1 MEFKMKNIFICI
13 LSIFV
18 SYAYAKD
25 TNIAIQEIPVTANPL
40 QLNSNDMVRP
50 VRIIGSKELMQNSS
64 ASLGRNLKNIP
75 GISNSSWGENVGRPV
90 IRGMDGNR
98 IKILNNGLG
107 VNDISALSGDHPVG
121 IDALSADQIEII
133 KGPASII
140 YGGGSVGGTINI
152 IDHTIHNEFIKG
164 LTGVYDFSQGG
175 ALRENTNS
183 LQLDYGFKNF
193 MLHLD
198 GFKRD
203 SKNLKIPGDSVS
215 SKLSAARA
223 AEGEPIARNKN
234 GKDTLNSS
242 HNDSYGGG
250 IGASYV
256 FSDGYTGLSYKGYDM
271 EYGNPIEDGAYMDV
285 ESDRYNYIFQK
296 DNLSSNISSFR
307 FDTSYTEYDH
317 DEVEPSGEIAT
328 QYLQNTYDGKFEV
341 THSFINETKGV
352 IGLDFG
358 TRRFTKNKGNPMI
371 ANNNSEKISLYVLE
385 NFSYNNQ
392 DITFGFR
399 QGFVKHNGNDF
410 VSDDGC
416 TVDYLEAGCE
426 AAGGVENT
434 TSFDDTEKTFQT
446 SNISVETKME
456 LSPGL
461 SLGVSLSHIE
471 RAPTYE
477 ELFAYGHHHA
487 TETIEQGDRGLSEER
502 SNSLDLTLNWAG
514 ENKNIIVS
522 PYYTRFNSYIAMINT
537 GQSQKHMHEGEDE
550 SEEISVF
557 EYKNIPAEFYG
568 LEIQGDFDLSKNYR
582 LSLWGD
588 YVRAKNRD
596 GGDLPRIPPATLG
609 ATIFGDWGNFK
620 SDLSMRQVFS
630 QNKIGKYEIK
640 TDDYSDVTF
649 NLSYQIPSHKSVSIY
664 IKAENLLDEDIRDH
678 ASFIKDQVLSGGRNI
693 KGGFNVSF

>member
-1 MEFKMKNIFICI
+1 MRNILICT
-13 LSIFV
+13 LFV
-18 SYAYAKD
+18 FASYAYAAEDKK
-25 TNIAIQEIPVTANPL
+25 IGLQEIPVTANPL
-40 QLNSNDMVRP
+40 QVYSNDIVKP
-50 VRIIGSKELMQNSS
+50 VGIVGSKELIKNNS
-64 ASLGRNLKNIP
+64 ASLGKNLENIP
-75 GISNSSWGENVGRPV
+75 GVSNSAWGENVGRPV

-98 IKILNNGLG
+98 IKILNNGLE
-107 VNDISALSGDHPVG
+107 VNDVSVMSGDHPVG
-121 IDALSADQIEII
+121 IDALSAEQIEII

-152 IDHTIHNEFIKG
+152 IDHTIHDEFNKG
-164 LTGVYDFSQGG
+164 LTGVYDFSHGG
-175 ALRENTNS
+175 ALRESTNS
-183 LQLDYGFKNF
+183 FKADYGFKNF

-203 SKNLKIPGDSVS
+203 SKNLKIPGNSVS

-223 AEGEPIARNKN
+223 AEGEPIARNAN
-234 GKDTLNSS
+234 GKNTLNSS
-242 HNDSYGGG
+242 YNDSYGSGV
-250 IGASYV
+250 GASYI
-256 FSDGYTGLSYKGYDM
+256 FSDGYTGFSYKGYDM
-271 EYGNPIEDGAYMDV
+271 EYGNPIENGAHIDA
-285 ESDRYNYIFQK
+285 ESDRYNYILQK
-296 DNLSSNISSFR
+296 DNLSSNISSFK
-307 FDTSYTEYDH
+307 FDTSYTEYEQ

-328 QYLQNTYDGKFEV
+328 QFLRNTYEGKFEL
-341 THSFINETKGV
+341 THSFINETRGV

-358 TRRFTKNKGNPMI
+358 TSRFSKEKGGPMI
-371 ANNNSEKISLYVLE
+371 ANNNSEKISLYLLE
-385 NFSYNNQ
+385 NFTYNNQ
-392 DITFGFR
+392 NITFGFR
-399 QGFVKHNGNDF
+399 QGFVKHHGNDF

-426 AAGGVENT
+426 AAGGEENT

-446 SNISVETKME
+446 SNISIETKME
-456 LSPGL
+456 LSPSL
-461 SLGVSLSHIE
+461 SLGVSLSHIQ

-502 SNSLDLTLNWAG
+502 SNSLDMTLNWKG

-537 GQSQKHMHEGEDE
+537 GQTQKHMHEGEEE

-568 LEIQGDFDLSKNYR
+568 VEVQGDFDLSKNYK

-596 GGDLPRIPPATLG
+596 GGNLPRIPPATLG

-630 QNKIGKYEIK
+630 QNKIGKHEIK

-678 ASFIKDQVLSGGRNI
+678 ASFIKDQILGGGRNI

>member
-1 MEFKMKNIFICI
+1 MRNILICT
-13 LSIFV
+13 LFV
-18 SYAYAKD
+18 FASYAYAAEDKK
-25 TNIAIQEIPVTANPL
+25 IGLQEIPVTANPL
-40 QLNSNDMVRP
+40 QVYSNDIVKP
-50 VRIIGSKELMQNSS
+50 VGIVGSKELIKNNS
-64 ASLGRNLKNIP
+64 ASLGKNLENIP
-75 GISNSSWGENVGRPV
+75 GVSNSAWGENVGRPV

-98 IKILNNGLG
+98 IKILNNGLE
-107 VNDISALSGDHPVG
+107 VNDVSAMSGDHPVG
-121 IDALSADQIEII
+121 IDALSAEQIEII

-152 IDHTIHNEFIKG
+152 IDHTIHDEFNKG
-164 LTGVYDFSQGG
+164 LTGVYDFSHGG
-175 ALRENTNS
+175 ALRESTNS
-183 LQLDYGFKNF
+183 FKADYGFKNF

-203 SKNLKIPGDSVS
+203 SKNLKIPGNSVS

-223 AEGEPIARNKN
+223 AEGEPIARNAN
-234 GKDTLNSS
+234 GKNTLNSS
-242 HNDSYGGG
+242 YNDSYGSGV
-250 IGASYV
+250 GASYI
-256 FSDGYTGLSYKGYDM
+256 FSDGYTGFSYKGYDM
-271 EYGNPIEDGAYMDV
+271 EYGNPIENGAHIDA
-285 ESDRYNYIFQK
+285 ESDRYNYILQK
-296 DNLSSNISSFR
+296 DNLSSNISSFK
-307 FDTSYTEYDH
+307 FDTSYTEYEQ

-328 QYLQNTYDGKFEV
+328 QFLRNTYEGKFEL
-341 THSFINETKGV
+341 THSFINETRGV

-358 TRRFTKNKGNPMI
+358 TSRFSKEKGGPMI
-371 ANNNSEKISLYVLE
+371 ANNNSEKISLYLLE
-385 NFSYNNQ
+385 NFTYNNQ
-392 DITFGFR
+392 NITFGFR
-399 QGFVKHNGNDF
+399 QGFVKHHGNDF

-426 AAGGVENT
+426 AAGGEENT

-446 SNISVETKME
+446 SNISIETKME
-456 LSPGL
+456 LSPSL
-461 SLGVSLSHIE
+461 SLGVSLSHIQ

-502 SNSLDLTLNWAG
+502 SNSLDMTLNWKG

-537 GQSQKHMHEGEDE
+537 GQTQKHMHEGEEE

-557 EYKNIPAEFYG
+557 EYQNIPAEFYG
-568 LEIQGDFDLSKNYR
+568 LEVQGDFDLSKNYK

-596 GGDLPRIPPATLG
+596 GGNLPRIPPATLG

-630 QNKIGKYEIK
+630 QNKIGKHEIK

-678 ASFIKDQVLSGGRNI
+678 GSFIKDQILGGGRNI

>member
-1 MEFKMKNIFICI
+1 MEIQMKNILVCI
-13 LSIFV
+13 FFV
-18 SYAYAKD
+18 FTSYAYAKD
-25 TNIAIQEIPVTANPL
+25 SKIEIQEIPVTANPL
-40 QLNSNDMVRP
+40 QVNSNDMVKP
-50 VRIIGSKELMQNSS
+50 ARIIGSKELMQNSS
-64 ASLGRNLKNIP
+64 ASLGKNLKNIP
-75 GISNSSWGENVGRPV
+75 GVSNSSGGENVGRPV

-98 IKILNNGLG
+98 IKILNNGLE
-107 VNDISALSGDHPVG
+107 VNDVSAMSGDHPVG

-152 IDHTIHNEFIKG
+152 IDHTIDDEVIEG

-358 TRRFTKNKGNPMI
+358 TRRFTKNKG
-371 ANNNSEKISLYVLE
+371 
-385 NFSYNNQ
+385 
-392 DITFGFR
+392 
-399 QGFVKHNGNDF
+399 
-410 VSDDGC
+410 
-416 TVDYLEAGCE
+416 
-426 AAGGVENT
+426 
-434 TSFDDTEKTFQT
+434 
-446 SNISVETKME
+446 
-456 LSPGL
+456 L
-461 SLGVSLSHIE
+461 SLIHI
-471 RAPTYE
+471 
-477 ELFAYGHHHA
+477 
-487 TETIEQGDRGLSEER
+487 
-502 SNSLDLTLNWAG
+502 
-514 ENKNIIVS
+514 
-522 PYYTRFNSYIAMINT
+522 
-537 GQSQKHMHEGEDE
+537 
-550 SEEISVF
+550 
-557 EYKNIPAEFYG
+557 
-568 LEIQGDFDLSKNYR
+568 
-582 LSLWGD
+582 
-588 YVRAKNRD
+588 
-596 GGDLPRIPPATLG
+596 
-609 ATIFGDWGNFK
+609 
-620 SDLSMRQVFS
+620 
-630 QNKIGKYEIK
+630 
-640 TDDYSDVTF
+640 
-649 NLSYQIPSHKSVSIY
+649 
-664 IKAENLLDEDIRDH
+664 
-678 ASFIKDQVLSGGRNI
+678 
-693 KGGFNVSF
+693 

>member
-1 MEFKMKNIFICI
+1 MRNILICT
-13 LSIFV
+13 LFV
-18 SYAYAKD
+18 FASYAYAAEDKK
-25 TNIAIQEIPVTANPL
+25 IGLQEIPVTANPL
-40 QLNSNDMVRP
+40 QVYSNDMVKP
-50 VRIIGSKELMQNSS
+50 VRVVGSKELIKNNS
-64 ASLGRNLKNIP
+64 ASLGKNLKNIP
-75 GISNSSWGENVGRPV
+75 GVSNSAWGENVGRPV

-98 IKILNNGLG
+98 IKILNNGLE
-107 VNDISALSGDHPVG
+107 VNDVSAMSGDHPVG
-121 IDALSADQIEII
+121 IDALSAEQIEII

-152 IDHTIHNEFIKG
+152 IDHTIHDEFNKG
-164 LTGVYDFSQGG
+164 LTGVYDFSHGG
-175 ALRENTNS
+175 ALRESTNS
-183 LQLDYGFKNF
+183 FKADYGFKNF

-203 SKNLKIPGDSVS
+203 SKNLKIPGNSVS

-223 AEGEPIARNKN
+223 AEGEPIARNAN
-234 GKDTLNSS
+234 GKNTLNSS
-242 HNDSYGGG
+242 YNDSYGSGV
-250 IGASYV
+250 GASYI
-256 FSDGYTGLSYKGYDM
+256 FSDGYTGFSHKGYDM
-271 EYGNPIEDGAYMDV
+271 EYGNPIENGAHMDV
-285 ESDRYNYIFQK
+285 ESDRYNYILQK
-296 DNLSSNISSFR
+296 DNLSSNISSFK
-307 FDTSYTEYDH
+307 FDTSYTEYEH

-328 QYLQNTYDGKFEV
+328 QFLRNTYEGKFEL

-358 TRRFTKNKGNPMI
+358 TSRFSKEKGGPMI
-371 ANNNSEKISLYVLE
+371 ANNNSEKISLYLLE
-385 NFSYNNQ
+385 NFTYNNQ
-392 DITFGFR
+392 NITFGFR
-399 QGFVKHNGNDF
+399 QGFVKHHGNDF

-426 AAGGVENT
+426 AAGGEENT

-446 SNISVETKME
+446 SNISIETKME
-456 LSPGL
+456 LSPSL
-461 SLGVSLSHIE
+461 SLGVSLSHIQ

-502 SNSLDLTLNWAG
+502 SNSLDMTLNWKG

-522 PYYTRFNSYIAMINT
+522 PYYTRFNSYIAMMNT
-537 GQSQKHMHEGEDE
+537 GQTQKHMHEGEEE

-568 LEIQGDFDLSKNYR
+568 LEVQGDFDLSKNYK

-630 QNKIGKYEIK
+630 QNKIGKHEIK

-678 ASFIKDQVLSGGRNI
+678 ASFIKDQILGGGRNI

>member
-1 MEFKMKNIFICI
+1 MRNILICT
-13 LSIFV
+13 LFV
-18 SYAYAKD
+18 FASYAYAAEDKK
-25 TNIAIQEIPVTANPL
+25 IGLQEIPVTANPL
-40 QLNSNDMVRP
+40 QVYSNDIVKP
-50 VRIIGSKELMQNSS
+50 VGIVGSKELIKNNS
-64 ASLGRNLKNIP
+64 ASLGKNLENIP
-75 GISNSSWGENVGRPV
+75 GVSNSAWGENVGRPV

-98 IKILNNGLG
+98 IKILNNGLE
-107 VNDISALSGDHPVG
+107 VNDVSAMSGDHPVG
-121 IDALSADQIEII
+121 IDALSAEQIEII

-152 IDHTIHNEFIKG
+152 IDHTIHDEFNKG
-164 LTGVYDFSQGG
+164 LTGVYDFSHGG
-175 ALRENTNS
+175 ALRESTNS
-183 LQLDYGFKNF
+183 FKADYGFKNF

-203 SKNLKIPGDSVS
+203 SKNLKIPGNSVS

-223 AEGEPIARNKN
+223 AEGEPIARNAN
-234 GKDTLNSS
+234 GKNTLNSS
-242 HNDSYGGG
+242 YNDSYGSGV
-250 IGASYV
+250 GASYI
-256 FSDGYTGLSYKGYDM
+256 FSDGYTGFSYKGYDM
-271 EYGNPIEDGAYMDV
+271 EYGNPIENGAHIDA
-285 ESDRYNYIFQK
+285 ESDRYNYILQK
-296 DNLSSNISSFR
+296 DNLSSNISSFK
-307 FDTSYTEYDH
+307 FDTSYTEYEQ

-328 QYLQNTYDGKFEV
+328 QFLRNTYEGKFEL
-341 THSFINETKGV
+341 THSFINETRGV

-358 TRRFTKNKGNPMI
+358 TSRFSKEKGGPMI
-371 ANNNSEKISLYVLE
+371 ANNNSEKISLYLLE
-385 NFSYNNQ
+385 NFTYNNQ
-392 DITFGFR
+392 NITFGFR
-399 QGFVKHNGNDF
+399 QGFVKHHGNDF

-426 AAGGVENT
+426 AAGGEENT

-446 SNISVETKME
+446 SNISIETKME
-456 LSPGL
+456 LSPSL
-461 SLGVSLSHIE
+461 SLGVSLSHIQ

-502 SNSLDLTLNWAG
+502 SNSLDMTLNWKG

-537 GQSQKHMHEGEDE
+537 GQTQKHMHEGEEE

-568 LEIQGDFDLSKNYR
+568 VEVQGDFDLSKNYK

-596 GGDLPRIPPATLG
+596 GGNLPRIPPATLG

-630 QNKIGKYEIK
+630 QNKIGKHEIK

-678 ASFIKDQVLSGGRNI
+678 ASFIKDQILGGGRNI

>member
-1 MEFKMKNIFICI
+1 MKNIFICI

-50 VRIIGSKELMQNSS
+50 VRIIGSKELMHNSS

-183 LQLDYGFKNF
+183 LQLDYGFKDF

-198 GFKRD
+198 GFQRD

-358 TRRFTKNKGNPMI
+358 TRRFTKNKG
-371 ANNNSEKISLYVLE
+371 
-385 NFSYNNQ
+385 
-392 DITFGFR
+392 
-399 QGFVKHNGNDF
+399 
-410 VSDDGC
+410 
-416 TVDYLEAGCE
+416 
-426 AAGGVENT
+426 
-434 TSFDDTEKTFQT
+434 
-446 SNISVETKME
+446 
-456 LSPGL
+456 
-461 SLGVSLSHIE
+461 
-471 RAPTYE
+471 
-477 ELFAYGHHHA
+477 
-487 TETIEQGDRGLSEER
+487 
-502 SNSLDLTLNWAG
+502 
-514 ENKNIIVS
+514 
-522 PYYTRFNSYIAMINT
+522 
-537 GQSQKHMHEGEDE
+537 
-550 SEEISVF
+550 
-557 EYKNIPAEFYG
+557 
-568 LEIQGDFDLSKNYR
+568 
-582 LSLWGD
+582 
-588 YVRAKNRD
+588 
-596 GGDLPRIPPATLG
+596 
-609 ATIFGDWGNFK
+609 
-620 SDLSMRQVFS
+620 
-630 QNKIGKYEIK
+630 
-640 TDDYSDVTF
+640 
-649 NLSYQIPSHKSVSIY
+649 
-664 IKAENLLDEDIRDH
+664 
-678 ASFIKDQVLSGGRNI
+678 
-693 KGGFNVSF
+693 

>member
-1 MEFKMKNIFICI
+1 MELRMRIIYLSI
-13 LSIFV
+13 LFIFV
-18 SYAYAKD
+18 SHAFAENTK
-25 TNIAIQEIPVTANPL
+25 IEIQEIPVTANPL
-40 QLNSNDMVRP
+40 QINSNDMVKP
-50 VRIIGSKELMQNSS
+50 VRIIGNKELRKNSS

-75 GISNSSWGENVGRPV
+75 GVSNSAWGENVGRPV

-98 IKILNNGLG
+98 IKILNNGLE
-107 VNDISALSGDHPVG
+107 VNDVSAMSGDHPVG
-121 IDALSADQIEII
+121 IDTLSADQIEII

-152 IDHTIHNEFIKG
+152 IDHTIDSEFNEG
-164 LTGVYDFSQGG
+164 LSGVYDFSHGG
-175 ALRENTNS
+175 ALRESTNS
-183 LQLDYGFKNF
+183 ISADYGFKNF

-250 IGASYV
+250 VGASYI
-256 FSDGYTGLSYKGYDM
+256 FSDGYTGFSYKGYDM
-271 EYGNPIEDGAYMDV
+271 EYGNPIENGAYMDV

-296 DNLSSNISSFR
+296 DNLSSNISGFK
-307 FDTSYTEYDH
+307 FDTSYTEYEH
-317 DEVEPSGEIAT
+317 DEVESSGEIAT
-328 QYLQNTYDGKFEV
+328 QFLRNTYEGKFEL

-358 TRRFTKNKGNPMI
+358 TSRFSKEKGGPMI
-371 ANNNSEKISLYVLE
+371 ANNNSEKISLYILE
-385 NFSYNNQ
+385 NFAFNNQ

-399 QGFVKHNGNDF
+399 QGFVKFNGNDF
-410 VSDDGC
+410 ASDDGC
-416 TVDYLEAGCE
+416 TVDYTDSGCE
-426 AAGGVENT
+426 AAGGEENS
-434 TSFDDTEKTFQT
+434 TSFDDSEMTFQT
-446 SNISVETKME
+446 SNISVESKMQ
-456 LSPGL
+456 LRTDL
-461 SLGVSLSHIE
+461 SLGISLSHIE
-471 RAPTYE
+471 RAPSYE

-487 TETIEQGDRGLSEER
+487 TETIEQGDRSLSEER

-514 ENKNIIVS
+514 ENKNITVS

-537 GQSQKHMHEGEDE
+537 GTTQKHMHEGEDE

-557 EYKNIPAEFYG
+557 KYKNIPAEFYG
-568 LEIQGDFDLSKNYR
+568 LEVQSDFDLTENYK

-609 ATIFGDWGNFK
+609 ATIFADWGDLK
-620 SDLSMRQVFS
+620 SDLGMRQVFS
-630 QNKIGKYEIK
+630 QNKIGKHEIK
-640 TDDYSDVTF
+640 TDNYSDLTF
-649 NLSYQIPSHKSVSIY
+649 NLSYQIPSKKSVSVY
-664 IKAENLLDEDIRDH
+664 IKGENLLDEDIRDH
-678 ASFIKDQVLSGGRNI
+678 VSFIKDQTLSGGRNI

>member
-1 MEFKMKNIFICI
+1 MRNILICT
-13 LSIFV
+13 LFV
-18 SYAYAKD
+18 FASYAYAAEDKK
-25 TNIAIQEIPVTANPL
+25 IGLQEIPVTANPL
-40 QLNSNDMVRP
+40 QVYSNDIVKP
-50 VRIIGSKELMQNSS
+50 VGIVGSKELIKNNS
-64 ASLGRNLKNIP
+64 ASLGKNLENIP
-75 GISNSSWGENVGRPV
+75 GVSNSAWGENVGRPV

-98 IKILNNGLG
+98 IKILNNGLE
-107 VNDISALSGDHPVG
+107 VNDVSAMSGDHPVG
-121 IDALSADQIEII
+121 IDALSAEQIEII

-152 IDHTIHNEFIKG
+152 IDHTIHDEFNKG
-164 LTGVYDFSQGG
+164 LTGVYDFSHGG
-175 ALRENTNS
+175 ALRESTNS
-183 LQLDYGFKNF
+183 FKADYGFKNF

-203 SKNLKIPGDSVS
+203 SKNLKIPGNSVS

-223 AEGEPIARNKN
+223 AEGEPIARNAN
-234 GKDTLNSS
+234 GKNTLNSS
-242 HNDSYGGG
+242 YNDSYGSGV
-250 IGASYV
+250 GASYI
-256 FSDGYTGLSYKGYDM
+256 FSDGYTGFSYKGYDM
-271 EYGNPIEDGAYMDV
+271 EYGNPIENGAHIDA
-285 ESDRYNYIFQK
+285 ESDRYNYILQK
-296 DNLSSNISSFR
+296 DNLSSNISSFK
-307 FDTSYTEYDH
+307 FDTSYTEYEQ

-328 QYLQNTYDGKFEV
+328 QFLRNTYEGKFEL
-341 THSFINETKGV
+341 THSFINETRGV

-358 TRRFTKNKGNPMI
+358 TSRFSKEKGGPMI
-371 ANNNSEKISLYVLE
+371 ANNNSEKISLYLLE
-385 NFSYNNQ
+385 NFTYNNQ
-392 DITFGFR
+392 NITFGFR
-399 QGFVKHNGNDF
+399 QGFVKHHGNDF

-426 AAGGVENT
+426 AAGGEENT

-446 SNISVETKME
+446 SNISIETKME
-456 LSPGL
+456 LSPSL
-461 SLGVSLSHIE
+461 SLGVSLSHIQ

-502 SNSLDLTLNWAG
+502 SNSLDMTLNWKG

-537 GQSQKHMHEGEDE
+537 GQTQKHMHEGEEE

-568 LEIQGDFDLSKNYR
+568 VEVQGDFDLSKNYK

-596 GGDLPRIPPATLG
+596 GGNLPRIPPATLG

-630 QNKIGKYEIK
+630 QNKIGKHEIK

-678 ASFIKDQVLSGGRNI
+678 GSFIKDQILGGGRNI